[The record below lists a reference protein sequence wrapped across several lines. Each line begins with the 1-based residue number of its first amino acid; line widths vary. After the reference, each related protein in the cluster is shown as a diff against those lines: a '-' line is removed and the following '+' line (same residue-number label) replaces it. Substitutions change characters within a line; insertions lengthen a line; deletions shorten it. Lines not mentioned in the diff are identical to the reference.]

1 MHTLHVLIIS
11 LWVWWVALTSGTVT
25 FFFNDHVNHCP
36 CEFSTHSRFTFTF
49 VCRRDSFCCKFGDLL
64 SIIFFQF
71 NHHVSSNFNCRFKF
85 SNVSIIKKETFYLM
99 TLNFVLRLQILN
111 WRFTLLINTTIKS
124 KVPSYNF
131 KRLKV
136 GVVV

>member
-1 MHTLHVLIIS
+1 
-11 LWVWWVALTSGTVT
+11 
-25 FFFNDHVNHCP
+25 
-36 CEFSTHSRFTFTF
+36 
-49 VCRRDSFCCKFGDLL
+49 
-64 SIIFFQF
+64 
-71 NHHVSSNFNCRFKF
+71 
-85 SNVSIIKKETFYLM
+85 M